1 MLSAGDKIWGG
12 FGNAPKFPQTGVIQ
26 FLLRQYHFYKDED
39 ALAQALLSL
48 DKMVMG
54 GIYDQLGGGF
64 SRYSTDEKW
73 MAPHFEKMLYD
84 NALLISVLSEA
95 YQLTR
100 KEIYLDTIH
109 HSMNFMQN
117 ELMND
122 EGAFFSALD
131 ADSEGVEGKF
141 YTWSKEEITLILGT
155 DAEWFC
161 KYYDV
166 TENGNWEHT
175 NILWQTKLMAD
186 FVEENKLDMDQFS
199 VQLKEAKSLL
209 LLNRNKRIRPLLD
222 DKIILSWN
230 ALMNIACSKA
240 FAATGFEKYRHLAIR
255 NIHFIEQSFFDQR
268 LNTIHHTYK
277 NGEAKH
283 PAFLDDYAFLIQAY
297 IHLQEITSDQEYLN
311 KAARLVN
318 IVCTHFNDQTSSFFY
333 FTAHHQKD
341 IIVRKIELYDG
352 ATPSANST
360 MAINLH
366 YLGIVFNNKEWVN
379 QAEQMLMQLNKA
391 IVRYSTSFAYWAN
404 FMQMK
409 IKGMVEISVT
419 GNAVERVLS
428 EILQEYI
435 PAKVLQSSNV
445 EDASFPLLKEKNYG
459 CGATMYVC
467 KDYSCK
473 KPVDCMKDLKNLLK

>member
-1 MLSAGDKIWGG
+1 MLSAGDKTWGG

-48 DKMVMG
+48 DKMIMG

-73 MAPHFEKMLYD
+73 LAPHFEKMLYD
-84 NALLISVLSEA
+84 NALLISVVSEA

-100 KEIYLDTIH
+100 KQIYLDTIH
-109 HSMNFMQN
+109 HSMNFIQN

-141 YTWSKEEITLILGT
+141 YTWSKEEITFILGT

-161 KYYDV
+161 KYYNV

-186 FVEENKLDMDQFS
+186 FVAENKLDMDQFS
-199 VQLKEAKSLL
+199 VQLKEAGSLL

-240 FAATGFEKYRHLAIR
+240 FAATGFEKYRKLAIR
-255 NIHFIEQSFFDQR
+255 NMHFIEQSFFDQR

-297 IHLQEITSDQEYLN
+297 IHLQEITSDQEYLK

-333 FTAHHQKD
+333 FTAHHQED

-366 YLGIVFNNKEWVN
+366 YLGIVFNNKDWVN
-379 QAEQMLMQLNKA
+379 QAEKMLMQLNKA
-391 IVRYSTSFAYWAN
+391 IVRYPTSFANWAN
-404 FMQMK
+404 FIQMK

-419 GNAVERVLS
+419 GNAVEKVLS
-428 EILQEYI
+428 KILQEYI
-435 PAKVLQSSNV
+435 PAKILQSSNE

-473 KPVDCMKDLKNLLK
+473 KPVDSMKDLKNLLK